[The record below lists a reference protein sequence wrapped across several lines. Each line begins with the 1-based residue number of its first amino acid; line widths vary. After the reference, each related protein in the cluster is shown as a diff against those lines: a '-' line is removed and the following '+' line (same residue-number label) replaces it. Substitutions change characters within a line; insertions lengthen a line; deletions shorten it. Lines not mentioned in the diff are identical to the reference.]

1 MPRYSQNVSMT
12 AIEVSID
19 FMALP
24 PVGNAA
30 RIAIGG

>member
-1 MPRYSQNVSMT
+1 MT